1 MQEVSVKPRSVFKHA
16 IIVREHQAQELQ
28 YSFNT
33 RKNNIKFGIYKREAE
48 GEAMAQRTA
57 TTSVTARLLP
67 RDSVLSATSPAAL
80 TFGEASASKPFD
92 ELMVDCGLVPVLPV
106 AHYQSSKYTINGSHH
121 ITEPGV
127 YYLVFDNTF
136 SV

>member
-16 IIVREHQAQELQ
+16 VIVQEHQAQELQ

-33 RKNNIKFGIYKREAE
+33 RKNNIKFGIYKRETPE
-48 GEAMAQRTA
+48 GRASKVVARGDS
-57 TTSVTARLLP
+57 SV
-67 RDSVLSATSPAAL
+67 SATSPAIL
-80 TFGEASASKPFD
+80 TFGEALQTKSFE
-92 ELMVDCGLVPVLPV
+92 ELMTESGLVPVLPV